1 MRGKTKTLR
10 YFVLLFCDLLKI
22 ITGPICHTAAFS
34 LPPVA
39 SDRLNEKSA
48 SEDEL
53 AAGSFLLCLLVFLI
67 LPQMKYI
74 YNIKSVK

>member
-1 MRGKTKTLR
+1 MKGKRKTLR

-22 ITGPICHTAAFS
+22 IMGPICHTGASS
-34 LPPVA
+34 LAPVA

-53 AAGSFLLCLLVFLI
+53 AAVPFLLCLLVFLI

>member
-1 MRGKTKTLR
+1 MRRKRETLR

-22 ITGPICHTAAFS
+22 IVGSICHPAALS
-34 LPPVA
+34 PLHVA